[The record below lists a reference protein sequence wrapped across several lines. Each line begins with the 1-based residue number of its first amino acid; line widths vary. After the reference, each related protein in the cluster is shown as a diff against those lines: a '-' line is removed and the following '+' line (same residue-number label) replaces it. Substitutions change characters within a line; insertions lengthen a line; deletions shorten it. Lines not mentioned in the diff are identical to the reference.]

1 MRDMAGKPKSRSVA
15 KPRKAQAKAQPKP
28 QAKSRAK
35 AQRISAAKPRAP
47 KPRTR
52 AKREPE
58 PEPFMVTYDV
68 VILSPDGT
76 YDIDSMDVLNVP
88 NFTSR
93 DVVKCYREDHAEEL
107 DPKALL
113 AVLVPE

>member
-1 MRDMAGKPKSRSVA
+1 MRDMAGKPKPRSVA
-15 KPRKAQAKAQPKP
+15 QPRKAPKKAQPKP
-28 QAKSRAK
+28 RAK
-35 AQRISAAKPRAP
+35 PQRISGA

-113 AVLVPE
+113 AVLVTE